1 MSINEKI
8 KQADSILISCFDGDK
23 TSVSELNKLLKEIV
37 NDLMPADKEIL
48 NYKMKSVNL
57 DDENLT
63 IKDMREC
70 LELIK
75 WLENIH
81 KREEDNSVYT
91 KKAISSNKYTPDN
104 PYPHG

>member
-1 MSINEKI
+1 MSKNEKI
-8 KQADSILISCFDGDK
+8 KQADSILNSPLERDE
-23 TSVSELNKLLKEIV
+23 TSKRELNQLLKEIV
-37 NDLMPADKEIL
+37 NDLTPADKEIL
-48 NYKMKSVNL
+48 NDKMKSVNL

-63 IKDMREC
+63 IKDMHEY

-75 WLENIH
+75 GLENIH

>member
-8 KQADSILISCFDGDK
+8 KQADSILNSPLERDEISK
-23 TSVSELNKLLKEIV
+23 RELNQLLKEIV
-37 NDLMPADKEIL
+37 NDLTPSDKEIL
-48 NYKMKSVNL
+48 NDKIKSVNL
-57 DDENLT
+57 DDKNLT

-91 KKAISSNKYTPDN
+91 KKAISSNKYTSDN